1 MITFYEQKHS
11 WFASL
16 NPISKLYFIGVM
28 ILVPFL
34 TDSLLLLTVYFLSVL
49 ALAYSSKI
57 LASFLKTLTR
67 IILPLLVLLFLMQS
81 LLYPG
86 GERIILQIWF
96 MSVKQEGVVFASM
109 VGLRLLTVVGSILV
123 FLIATHPKDM
133 IMALEQ
139 KGVPSAIGYII
150 LSTMQIIPHME
161 MMSKRI
167 LDAQKS
173 RGVEVEGSLW
183 IRTKA
188 YLPVVIPL
196 ILSSIAQLENKVMAL
211 ECRAFNAPVKKTS
224 MVDFTLT
231 GSDRLLRIAVLLIL
245 VAAISGRVASLWL

>member
-1 MITFYEQKHS
+1 MLTFYEQKRS
-11 WFASL
+11 WFADL
-16 NPISKLYFIGVM
+16 NPITKLYFVGVM
-28 ILVPFL
+28 FLIPFL
-34 TDSLLLLTVYFLSVL
+34 TDNLLILTSYFLLIL

-57 LASFLKTLTR
+57 FNRFCNTLTR
-67 IILPLLVLLFLMQS
+67 IILPLLILLFIMQS

-86 GERIILQIWF
+86 GEKIICQIWF
-96 MSVKQEGVVFASM
+96 MSVKQEGVIFASTI
-109 VGLRLLTVVGSILV
+109 GLRLLIVIGSILV
-123 FLIATHPKDM
+123 FLITTHPKDM

-139 KGVPSAIGYII
+139 KGVPSAIGYIV

-173 RGVEVEGSLW
+173 RGVEVEGNIW
-183 IRTKA
+183 VRAKA
-188 YLPVVIPL
+188 YLPVVVPL

-231 GSDRLLRIAVLLIL
+231 GADRFVRIIVILIL
-245 VAAISGRVASLWL
+245 VAAVVGRVASLWL